1 MPRPH
6 SYTWAMTDVSKK
18 TPGLLLVI
26 SGPSGTGKTTIVN
39 ALGKRLDGV
48 FSVSVTTRPPSVGE
62 VDGREYRFLSR
73 AEFSG
78 MVTRGVFLE
87 HARVFGDHYYGTP
100 QEPVLRHLAHGR
112 LVILNIDV
120 QGAVKVKQAMPDAL
134 MIFILPPSEQELLRR
149 LRDRGREDEADI
161 QRRFTEATGEIQRAT
176 DSGVYDARIVN
187 EDLQQAI
194 NEAYRLVQERW
205 ERAGGGASGGGGGR
219 GVAGP

>member
-1 MPRPH
+1 
-6 SYTWAMTDVSKK
+6 MTDVSKI

-48 FSVSVTTRPPSVGE
+48 FSVSATTRPPSVGE
-62 VDGREYRFLSR
+62 VDSREYRFLSHADF
-73 AEFSG
+73 AE

-100 QEPVLRHLAHGR
+100 QEPVLRHLAQGR

-149 LRDRGREDEADI
+149 LRDRGREDESDI
-161 QRRFTEATGEIQRAT
+161 QRRFTEATGEIQRAN

-194 NEAYRLVQERW
+194 NEACRLVQERV
-205 ERAGGGASGGGGGR
+205 GGR
-219 GVAGP
+219 GECGGLGAGGVGGVAGQ